1 MSYRDVLALVVK
13 AQRSSITSGEQKK
26 AWVVQQLS
34 LLTELSPTDLSLL
47 IDFLV
52 DVLNDPTIQAAFRKG
67 QRKCFKFCQ

>member
-67 QRKCFKFCQ
+67 QRKCFRLCQ

>member
-52 DVLNDPTIQAAFRKG
+52 DVLNDPTIQVAFRKG